1 MMIPDDMVRNGRPVS
16 QTAQVVYHH
25 SQMRRTL
32 AIFLVLLFSLAP
44 LAAALDTSTGSD
56 DDARL
61 PACCR
66 RHGAHHCEMS
76 AQTAALLATAA
87 SGRAIAIA
95 PTTCPAFP
103 TSLAAT
109 VSAPQALAAGALRM
123 PQLLAQFHS
132 AVASRAAARISQFCT
147 RGDRGPPQPV
157 LA

>member
-44 LAAALDTSTGSD
+44 LAAALDVSTGSG

-76 AQTAALLATAA
+76 AQTAALLAAAA
-87 SGRAIAIA
+87 SGKATLTA
-95 PTTCPAFP
+95 PSTCPAFP

-109 VSAPQALAAGALRM
+109 VSAPQALAAAGISL
-123 PQLLAQFHS
+123 PELPTKVHS
-132 AVASRAAARISQFCT
+132 PAASRAAARISQLRN